1 MSQAS
6 QIHCSGSAP
15 TTRAQLQWR
24 WPAGLLLLL
33 GALCAMPGMAGPT
46 THRGTRTAQ
55 MTSHVLANSHAL
67 PSCNDYAHPTSP
79 PVEAG
84 SGTPAP
90 GGQRESPTRQHR
102 PQSQLKTV
110 GAIAS
115 LQSPAYLL
123 LAALAGNSTGDPAPR
138 PWRDTNLQRSCPGA
152 LALRQQRGQ
161 APPLG

>member
-6 QIHCSGSAP
+6 QIHCSGSAL
-15 TTRAQLQWR
+15 TTRTQVPWR
-24 WPAGLLLLL
+24 WPIGLLLLL
-33 GALCAMPGMAGPT
+33 GVLYAMPRMAGPT

-55 MTSHVLANSHAL
+55 MTSHVLASSHAL
-67 PSCNDYAHPTSP
+67 LSCNDYAYATSP

-90 GGQRESPTRQHR
+90 DGQRESPTKQCR
-102 PQSQLKTV
+102 PQSQIKTV

-123 LAALAGNSTGDPAPR
+123 LATLTGNSTDAPAPR
-138 PWRDTNLQRSCPGA
+138 PWRDTGPQRSCPGA